1 VQASRSG
8 ASSGSDP
15 REGRRSTQAQWIIRD
30 YEEASQNSGR
40 TVQAIVAD
48 LEAVGHI
55 TRDRPDDE
63 PCQTV
68 SHDS

>member
-1 VQASRSG
+1 MRHLAAIRAKAV
-8 ASSGSDP
+8 
-15 REGRRSTQAQWIIRD
+15 AQRKLNGIIRD

-55 TRDRPDDE
+55 TRDRPDGE
-63 PCQTV
+63 
-68 SHDS
+68 SS